1 MLSVKVDSVTV
12 GVISVINAAHITRFI
27 SILTSP
33 SSGPLTAWVQIS
45 AANRS
50 IGSTTGFTI
59 TEKAF
64 SWLKAPTSTFTF
76 ETL

>member
-33 SSGPLTAWVQIS
+33 RS
-45 AANRS
+45 AQ
-50 IGSTTGFTI
+50 
-59 TEKAF
+59 
-64 SWLKAPTSTFTF
+64 APSPAPPGADTVKGRNFNKGTSQGQK
-76 ETL
+76 L

>member
-33 SSGPLTAWVQIS
+33 SSGPLTRPAWCRY
-45 AANRS
+45 NK
-50 IGSTTGFTI
+50 G
-59 TEKAF
+59 EK
-64 SWLKAPTSTFTF
+64 L
-76 ETL
+76 